1 MEDFM
6 CGIVGYVGC
15 NQATPILLNALEKL
29 EYRGYDSAGIA
40 IYENKIKVFKDTKKI
55 AELRNDINKLNLN
68 SNVGIGHTRWAT
80 HGKPTIENAH
90 PHLSANGKFAIVHNG
105 IIENY
110 IPLKEELLSAGF
122 KFKSDTDTEVV
133 ANLLEFYYNGNFFE
147 TVKKVLSVVEG
158 SYGIAIMCSDFPSEL
173 IVAKQDSPLI
183 IGLGKGENFIASD
196 ISAIVDKTRDVVR
209 LCDGELA
216 VITPHSIE
224 YFDKKFN
231 KISKEICHVDWTI
244 LSAEKNGYDHFMM
257 KEIMEQP
264 NAIKATFCPRIIDGK
279 INIPQLNISKEELEG
294 IKKICIIGCGSAYHV
309 GCIAKYIFEKTLK
322 IQTDVEIASEFR
334 YKDPLIDESVMVI
347 AISQSGETADTLA
360 AVKEAKSKGA
370 KVLAIVN
377 VVGSSIANEADIV
390 VPTFAGPEIAVATT
404 KAYSTQL
411 TVIYMLAIY
420 MAEKLGKISSNEYES
435 FIKDLKALPQKA
447 ELVLKDLDKI
457 KKLAQDFCNCKN
469 IFFIGRN
476 VDYAVALEGA
486 LKAKEISYIHS
497 EAYAAGELKHGTI
510 SLVEDGTFVVAL
522 ATNEDL
528 FEKMISNIR
537 EVKARGAVVLLV
549 TTEKLAKTQNV
560 ADFVFYVPETN
571 KMMQPSMTVLPL
583 QILSYYLALYKGCDI
598 DKPRNLAKSVTVE

>member
-1 MEDFM
+1 M

-133 ANLLEFYYNGNFFE
+133 ANLLEYYYNRNFFE
-147 TVKKVLSVVEG
+147 TVKKVLSAVEG

-216 VITPHSIE
+216 VIKPDSIE

-264 NAIKATFCPRIIDGK
+264 NAIKATFCPRIIERK

-294 IKKICIIGCGSAYHV
+294 IKKICMIGCGSAYHV
-309 GCIAKYIFEKTLK
+309 GCMAKYVFERTLK

-334 YKDPLIDESVMVI
+334 YKDPLIDENVMVI

-360 AVKEAKSKGA
+360 AVKEAKHKGA

-457 KKLAQDFCNCKN
+457 KKLAQDFFNCKN

-583 QILSYYLALYKGCDI
+583 QVLSYYLALYKGCDI

>member
-1 MEDFM
+1 M

-133 ANLLEFYYNGNFFE
+133 ANLLEYYYKGNFFE

-216 VITPHSIE
+216 VIKPDSIE
-224 YFDKKFN
+224 YFDNKFD

-476 VDYAVALEGA
+476 VDYSVALEGA

-522 ATNEDL
+522 ATNADL

>member
-1 MEDFM
+1 M

-133 ANLLEFYYNGNFFE
+133 ANLLEYYYNRNFFE
-147 TVKKVLSVVEG
+147 TVKKVLSAVEG

-216 VITPHSIE
+216 VIKPDSIE

-264 NAIKATFCPRIIDGK
+264 NAIKATFCPRIIERK

-294 IKKICIIGCGSAYHV
+294 IKKICMIGCGSAYHV
-309 GCIAKYIFEKTLK
+309 GCMAKYVFERTLK

-334 YKDPLIDESVMVI
+334 YKDPLIDENVMVI

-360 AVKEAKSKGA
+360 AVKEAKHKGA

-457 KKLAQDFCNCKN
+457 KKLAQDFFNCKN

-560 ADFVFYVPETN
+560 ADFVFCVPETN

-583 QILSYYLALYKGCDI
+583 QVLSYYLALYKGCDI

>member
-1 MEDFM
+1 M

-158 SYGIAIMCSDFPSEL
+158 SYGVAIMCSDFPSEL

-435 FIKDLKALPQKA
+435 FIKGLKALPQKA

>member
-1 MEDFM
+1 M

-133 ANLLEFYYNGNFFE
+133 ANLLEYYYNRNFFE
-147 TVKKVLSVVEG
+147 TVKKVLSAVEG

-183 IGLGKGENFIASD
+183 IGLGKSENFIASD

-216 VITPHSIE
+216 VIKPNSIE

-264 NAIKATFCPRIIDGK
+264 NAIKATFCPRIIDRK

-294 IKKICIIGCGSAYHV
+294 IKKICMIGCGSAYHV
-309 GCIAKYIFEKTLK
+309 GCMAKYVFERTLK

-334 YKDPLIDESVMVI
+334 YKDPLIDENVMVI

-360 AVKEAKSKGA
+360 AVKEAKHKGA

-457 KKLAQDFCNCKN
+457 KKLAQNFFNCKN

-476 VDYAVALEGA
+476 VDYEVALEGA

-583 QILSYYLALYKGCDI
+583 QVLSYYLALYKGCDI

>member
-1 MEDFM
+1 M

-216 VITPHSIE
+216 VITPNSIE
-224 YFDKKFN
+224 YFDKKFS

-264 NAIKATFCPRIIDGK
+264 NAIKATFCPRIIDEK

-377 VVGSSIANEADIV
+377 VVGSSIANEADVV

-435 FIKDLKALPQKA
+435 FIKDLKALPRKA

-522 ATNEDL
+522 ATNADL

-549 TTEKLAKTQNV
+549 TAEKLAKTQNV

>member
-1 MEDFM
+1 M

-158 SYGIAIMCSDFPSEL
+158 SYGVAIMCSDFPSEL

-377 VVGSSIANEADIV
+377 VVGSSIANEADVV

-457 KKLAQDFCNCKN
+457 KKFAQDFCNCKN

-560 ADFVFYVPETN
+560 ADFVFYVPGTN

>member
-1 MEDFM
+1 M

-90 PHLSANGKFAIVHNG
+90 PHLSENGKFAIVHNG

-133 ANLLEFYYNGNFFE
+133 ANLLEFYYNENFFE

-216 VITPHSIE
+216 VITPNSIE
-224 YFDKKFN
+224 YFDKKFS

-264 NAIKATFCPRIIDGK
+264 NAIKATFCPRIIDEK

-377 VVGSSIANEADIV
+377 VVGSSIANEADVV

-435 FIKDLKALPQKA
+435 FIKDLKALPRKA

-522 ATNEDL
+522 ATNADL

-549 TTEKLAKTQNV
+549 TAEKLAKTQNV

>member
-1 MEDFM
+1 MLFECIIKAIK
-6 CGIVGYVGC
+6 CGINIKIVNKEIGKYLSC
-15 NQATPILLNALEKL
+15 LPNTIDAKFCK
-29 EYRGYDSAGIA
+29 RK
-40 IYENKIKVFKDTKKI
+40 NKIKVFKDTKKI

-90 PHLSANGKFAIVHNG
+90 PHLSENGKFAIVHNG

-110 IPLKEELLSAGF
+110 IPLKKELLSAGF

-133 ANLLEFYYNGNFFE
+133 ANLLEYYYNGNFFE

-476 VDYAVALEGA
+476 VDYSVALEGA

-522 ATNEDL
+522 ATNADL

>member
-110 IPLKEELLSAGF
+110 IPLKEELLSVGF

-133 ANLLEFYYNGNFFE
+133 ANLLEYYYNGNFFE

-216 VITPHSIE
+216 VITPNSIE
-224 YFDKKFN
+224 YFDKKFS

-264 NAIKATFCPRIIDGK
+264 NAIKATFCPRIIDEK

-571 KMMQPSMTVLPL
+571 KIMQPSMTVLPL

>member
-1 MEDFM
+1 M

-90 PHLSANGKFAIVHNG
+90 PHLSENGKFAIVHNG

-133 ANLLEFYYNGNFFE
+133 ANLLEYYYKGNFFE

-216 VITPHSIE
+216 VITPNSIE
-224 YFDKKFN
+224 YFDKKFS

-264 NAIKATFCPRIIDGK
+264 NAIKATFCPRIIDEK

-334 YKDPLIDESVMVI
+334 YKDPLIDENVIVI

-447 ELVLKDLDKI
+447 ELVLKGLDKI

-522 ATNEDL
+522 ATNADL

>member
-1 MEDFM
+1 M

-133 ANLLEFYYNGNFFE
+133 ANLLEYYYNGNFFE
-147 TVKKVLSVVEG
+147 TVKKVLSAVEG

-216 VITPHSIE
+216 VIKPNSIE

-264 NAIKATFCPRIIDGK
+264 NAIKATFCPRIIDRK

-294 IKKICIIGCGSAYHV
+294 IKKICMIGCGSAYHV
-309 GCIAKYIFEKTLK
+309 GCMAKYVFERTLK

-334 YKDPLIDESVMVI
+334 YKDPLIDENVMVI

-360 AVKEAKSKGA
+360 AVKEAKHKGA

-457 KKLAQDFCNCKN
+457 KKLAQNFFNCKN

-583 QILSYYLALYKGCDI
+583 QVLSYYLALYKGCDI

>member
-1 MEDFM
+1 M

-158 SYGIAIMCSDFPSEL
+158 SYGVAIMCSDFPSEL

-411 TVIYMLAIY
+411 TVIYMLSIY

-571 KMMQPSMTVLPL
+571 KIMQPSMTVLPL

>member
-1 MEDFM
+1 M

-133 ANLLEFYYNGNFFE
+133 ANLLEYYYKGNFFE

-216 VITPHSIE
+216 VIKPDSIE
-224 YFDKKFN
+224 YFDKKFD

-447 ELVLKDLDKI
+447 EIVLKDLDKI

-476 VDYAVALEGA
+476 VDYSVALEGA
-486 LKAKEISYIHS
+486 LKAKEISYIQS

-522 ATNEDL
+522 ATNADL

>member
-90 PHLSANGKFAIVHNG
+90 PHLSENGKFAIVHNG

-133 ANLLEFYYNGNFFE
+133 ANLLEYYYKGNFFE

-216 VITPHSIE
+216 VITPNSIE
-224 YFDKKFN
+224 YFDKKFS

-264 NAIKATFCPRIIDGK
+264 NAIKATFCPRIIDEK

-334 YKDPLIDESVMVI
+334 YKDPLIDENVMVI

-447 ELVLKDLDKI
+447 ELVLKGLDKI

-522 ATNEDL
+522 ATNADL

>member
-1 MEDFM
+1 M

-133 ANLLEFYYNGNFFE
+133 ANLLEYYYKGNFFE

-216 VITPHSIE
+216 VIKPDSIE
-224 YFDKKFN
+224 YFDKKFD

-476 VDYAVALEGA
+476 VDYSVALEGA
-486 LKAKEISYIHS
+486 LKAKEISYIQS

-522 ATNEDL
+522 ATNADL

>member
-158 SYGIAIMCSDFPSEL
+158 SYGVAIMCSDFPSEL

-377 VVGSSIANEADIV
+377 VVGSSIANEADVV

>member
-133 ANLLEFYYNGNFFE
+133 ANLLEYYYKGNFFE

-196 ISAIVDKTRDVVR
+196 ISVIVDKTRDVVR

-216 VITPHSIE
+216 VIKPDSIE
-224 YFDKKFN
+224 YFDKKFD

-476 VDYAVALEGA
+476 VDYSVALEGA

-522 ATNEDL
+522 ATNADL

>member
-133 ANLLEFYYNGNFFE
+133 ANLLEYYYKGNFFE

-216 VITPHSIE
+216 VIKPDSIE
-224 YFDKKFN
+224 YFDKKFD

-476 VDYAVALEGA
+476 VDYSVALEGA

-522 ATNEDL
+522 ATNADL

>member
-1 MEDFM
+1 M

-110 IPLKEELLSAGF
+110 IPLKEELLSVGF

-133 ANLLEFYYNGNFFE
+133 ANLLEYYYNGNFFE

-216 VITPHSIE
+216 AITPNSIE
-224 YFDKKFN
+224 YFDKKFS

-264 NAIKATFCPRIIDGK
+264 NAIKATFCPRIIDEK

-334 YKDPLIDESVMVI
+334 YKDPLIDENVMVI

-522 ATNEDL
+522 ATNADL

>member
-1 MEDFM
+1 M

-90 PHLSANGKFAIVHNG
+90 PHLSENGKFAIVHNG

-133 ANLLEFYYNGNFFE
+133 ANLLEYYYKGNFFE

-216 VITPHSIE
+216 VITPNSIE
-224 YFDKKFN
+224 YFDKKFS

-264 NAIKATFCPRIIDGK
+264 NAIKATFCPRIIDEK

-334 YKDPLIDESVMVI
+334 YKDPLIDENVMVI

-447 ELVLKDLDKI
+447 ELVLKGLDKI

-522 ATNEDL
+522 ATNADL

>member
-158 SYGIAIMCSDFPSEL
+158 SYGVAIMCSDFPSEL

>member
-1 MEDFM
+1 M

-216 VITPHSIE
+216 VITPNSIE
-224 YFDKKFN
+224 YFDKKFS

-264 NAIKATFCPRIIDGK
+264 NAIKATFCPRIIDEK

-411 TVIYMLAIY
+411 TVIYMLAVY

-435 FIKDLKALPQKA
+435 FIKGLKALPQKA

-486 LKAKEISYIHS
+486 LKAKELSYIHS

-522 ATNEDL
+522 ATNADL

>member
-1 MEDFM
+1 M

-90 PHLSANGKFAIVHNG
+90 PHLSENGKFAIVHNG

-133 ANLLEFYYNGNFFE
+133 ANLLEYYYNGNFFE

-216 VITPHSIE
+216 VIKPDSIE

-264 NAIKATFCPRIIDGK
+264 NAIKATFCPRIIDEK

-486 LKAKEISYIHS
+486 LKAKELSYIHS

-528 FEKMISNIR
+528 FEKMINNIR

>member
-158 SYGIAIMCSDFPSEL
+158 SYGVAIMCSDFPSEL

-377 VVGSSIANEADIV
+377 VVGSSIANEADVV

-457 KKLAQDFCNCKN
+457 KKFAQDFCNCKN

-560 ADFVFYVPETN
+560 ADFVFYVPGTN

>member
-1 MEDFM
+1 M

-133 ANLLEFYYNGNFFE
+133 ANLLEYYYNRNFFE
-147 TVKKVLSVVEG
+147 TVKKVLSAVEG

-183 IGLGKGENFIASD
+183 IGLGKSENFIASD

-216 VITPHSIE
+216 VIKPNSIE

-264 NAIKATFCPRIIDGK
+264 NAIKATFCPRIIDRK

-294 IKKICIIGCGSAYHV
+294 IKKICMIGCGSAYHV
-309 GCIAKYIFEKTLK
+309 GCMAKYVFERTLK

-334 YKDPLIDESVMVI
+334 YKDPLIDENVMVI

-360 AVKEAKSKGA
+360 AVKEAKHKGA

-457 KKLAQDFCNCKN
+457 KKLAQNFFNCKN

-583 QILSYYLALYKGCDI
+583 QVLSYYLALYKGCDI

>member
-1 MEDFM
+1 M

-90 PHLSANGKFAIVHNG
+90 PHLSENGKFAIVHNG

-133 ANLLEFYYNGNFFE
+133 ANLLEFYYNENFFE

-216 VITPHSIE
+216 VITPNSIE
-224 YFDKKFN
+224 YFDKKFS

-435 FIKDLKALPQKA
+435 FIKDLKALPRKA

-522 ATNEDL
+522 ATNADL

-549 TTEKLAKTQNV
+549 TAEKLAKTQNV

>member
-15 NQATPILLNALEKL
+15 NQATPTLLNALEKL

-55 AELRNDINKLNLN
+55 AELRNDINKLNLS

-209 LCDGELA
+209 LCDGEFA
-216 VITPHSIE
+216 VITPNSIE

>member
-90 PHLSANGKFAIVHNG
+90 PHLSVNGKFAIVHNG

-133 ANLLEFYYNGNFFE
+133 ANLLEYYYNGNFFE
-147 TVKKVLSVVEG
+147 TVKKVLSAVEG

-216 VITPHSIE
+216 VIKPNSIE

-264 NAIKATFCPRIIDGK
+264 NAIKATFCPRIIERK

-294 IKKICIIGCGSAYHV
+294 IKKICMIGCGSAYHV
-309 GCIAKYIFEKTLK
+309 GCMAKYVFERTLK

-334 YKDPLIDESVMVI
+334 YKDPLIDENVMVI

-360 AVKEAKSKGA
+360 AVKEAKHKGA

-457 KKLAQDFCNCKN
+457 KKLAQDFFNCKN

-583 QILSYYLALYKGCDI
+583 QVLSYYLALYKGCDI

>member
-1 MEDFM
+1 M

-90 PHLSANGKFAIVHNG
+90 PHLSENGKFAIVHNG

-110 IPLKEELLSAGF
+110 IPLKKELLSAGF

-133 ANLLEFYYNGNFFE
+133 ANLLEYYYNGNFFE

-360 AVKEAKSKGA
+360 AVKEAKNKGA

>member
-1 MEDFM
+1 M

-158 SYGIAIMCSDFPSEL
+158 SYGVAIMCSDFPSEL

-264 NAIKATFCPRIIDGK
+264 NAIKATFCPRIINEK

-420 MAEKLGKISSNEYES
+420 MAEKLGKISSNKYES

-486 LKAKEISYIHS
+486 LKAKELSYIHS

-522 ATNEDL
+522 ATNEGL
-528 FEKMISNIR
+528 FEKMINNIR

>member
-1 MEDFM
+1 M

-133 ANLLEFYYNGNFFE
+133 ANLLEYYYKGNFFE

-216 VITPHSIE
+216 VIKPDSIE
-224 YFDKKFN
+224 YFDKKFD

-476 VDYAVALEGA
+476 VDYSVALEGA

-522 ATNEDL
+522 ATNADL

>member
-90 PHLSANGKFAIVHNG
+90 PHLSENGKFAIVHNG

-216 VITPHSIE
+216 VITPNSIE
-224 YFDKKFN
+224 YFDKKFS

-264 NAIKATFCPRIIDGK
+264 NAIKATFCPRIIDEK

-377 VVGSSIANEADIV
+377 VVGSSIANEADVV

-435 FIKDLKALPQKA
+435 FIKDLKALPRKA

-522 ATNEDL
+522 ATNADL

-549 TTEKLAKTQNV
+549 TAEKLAKTQNV

>member
-90 PHLSANGKFAIVHNG
+90 PHLSENGKFAIVHNG

-133 ANLLEFYYNGNFFE
+133 ANLLEFYYNENFFE

-216 VITPHSIE
+216 VITPNSIE
-224 YFDKKFN
+224 YFDKKFS

-435 FIKDLKALPQKA
+435 FIKDLKALPRKA

-522 ATNEDL
+522 ATNADL

-549 TTEKLAKTQNV
+549 TAEKLAKTQNV